1 MHWFCIGVLFKRNLL
16 ILGLIRPH
24 KVREELNQNF
34 EKLLSDLLL
43 IFSLSAANPQSL
55 YRNVTEFYMGGKEYV
70 DPEDPRTIEGLTDVS
85 KNYNITIYHPSSID
99 VMGKC

>member
-1 MHWFCIGVLFKRNLL
+1 MLFKRNLL